1 MEDVFACFSFYCSYR
16 SLGVT
21 CVDASLL
28 IPVMDASASLLGI
41 RRHVSGRGEAG
52 ASARSQ
58 ACWVGVGRNGA
69 EGVGRGEEGEAL
81 VVGTAV
87 GIVGGGGYGC
97 VCVHLA

>member
-1 MEDVFACFSFYCSYR
+1 MENVFACFSFTVPT
-16 SLGVT
+16 GVSFG
-21 CVDASLL
+21 CYLCRNFL

-52 ASARSQ
+52 ASARSR

-69 EGVGRGEEGEAL
+69 EGGGRGEEGEAL